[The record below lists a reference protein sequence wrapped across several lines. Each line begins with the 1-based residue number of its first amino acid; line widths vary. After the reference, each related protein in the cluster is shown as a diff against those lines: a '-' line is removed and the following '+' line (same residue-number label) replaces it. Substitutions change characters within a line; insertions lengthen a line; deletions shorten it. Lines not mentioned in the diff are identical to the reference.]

1 MPTLATDEAWRRIA
15 AAWVADLVTVR
26 ADGRPHVMPIVF
38 AIGDDRTICSI
49 ADPEPKMI
57 TVERLTSW
65 TM

>member
-1 MPTLATDEAWRRIA
+1 MSTLATDEAWRRLA
-15 AAWVADLVTVR
+15 AARAADLATVR
-26 ADGRPHVMPIVF
+26 GDGRRHVVPIIL
-38 AIGDDRTICSI
+38 AIGDDRTMYSI